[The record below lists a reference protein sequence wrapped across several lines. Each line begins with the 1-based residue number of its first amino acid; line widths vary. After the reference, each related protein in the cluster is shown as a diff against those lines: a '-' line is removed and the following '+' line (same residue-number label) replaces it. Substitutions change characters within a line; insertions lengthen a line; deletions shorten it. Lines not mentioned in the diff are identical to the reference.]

1 MGDNLMCG
9 ITNNWQE
16 QKIEAYHTWTF
27 AGDPNYFPYKG
38 QVCDCGLTKYED
50 PTDKP
55 LTKIGVI
62 W

>member
-1 MGDNLMCG
+1 MCG

-50 PTDKP
+50 PTDSSAIQEFKRRV
-55 LTKIGVI
+55 G
-62 W
+62 